1 VRSKLVRS
9 AKGDVLVCTKMRE
22 DSPKARALRRAGV
35 EILRI
40 AGRGAKPDLRAVVA
54 ELGRREILSV
64 LLEAGG
70 TLNSAA
76 LAAGIVDKLRLFIAP
91 KIAGFAGVRVASIGL
106 RAAHILEAVTMTPV
120 GPDFAVE
127 GYLHNVYGNR

>member
-1 VRSKLVRS
+1 MVLTR
-9 AKGDVLVCTKMRE
+9 AKA
-22 DSPKARALRRAGV
+22 DSPNARALRRAGV
-35 EILRI
+35 EVVRI
-40 AGRGAKPDLRAVVA
+40 PGRAPRPDLGATIA

-76 LAAGIVDKLRLFIAP
+76 LAAGIVDKMRVFFAPVVAGSASTPEATERLR
-91 KIAGFAGVRVASIGL
+91 VMQYL
-106 RAAHILEAVTMTPV
+106 RDITVKPF

-127 GYLHNVYGNR
+127 GYFRDVYGTR